1 MPKFAANLS
10 MLYSEHDFLERFAAA
25 AKDGFTGV
33 EYLFPYGYEKQ
44 ALVDA
49 LKKHKLTQVLHNMP
63 AGDWD
68 AGERGLA
75 CLPDRVGEFQDGV
88 GKAIDYARAL
98 GCTQLHAM
106 AGIRPHGVDPDKV
119 AETYV
124 ENLRFAAGETK
135 KADIKLLI
143 EAINTIDIPGFYLS
157 TSAQALAVIDTVGS
171 DNLYFQYDIYHMQV
185 MEGDLVRTIEKNLAK
200 IPHMQLADNP
210 GRHEPGSGEINYP
223 FLFDAIDRM
232 GYKGWIG
239 CEYKPKAG
247 TSAGLDWL
255 RPYLTASAAAE

>member
-10 MLYSEHDFLERFAAA
+10 MLYGEHDFLDRFAAA
-25 AKDGFTGV
+25 AKDGFRGV
-33 EYLFPYGYEKQ
+33 EYLFPYAFEKEVL
-44 ALVDA
+44 AEA
-49 LKKHKLTQVLHNMP
+49 LKVNNLTQVLHNMP

-88 GKAIDYARAL
+88 GKAIGYAKAL
-98 GCTQLHAM
+98 GCPQLHAM
-106 AGIRPHGVDPDKV
+106 AGIRPQGVDPDKV
-119 AETYV
+119 AETYTQ
-124 ENLRFAAGETK
+124 NLRFAAEETK
-135 KADIKLLI
+135 KAGIRLLI
-143 EAINTIDIPGFYLS
+143 EAINTVDMPGFYLS
-157 TSAQALAVIDTVGS
+157 TSAQALAVIEAVGS
-171 DNLYFQYDIYHMQV
+171 DNLHFQYDIYHMQV
-185 MEGDLVRTIEKNLAK
+185 MEGDLVRTMEKNLAK
-200 IPHMQLADNP
+200 IAHLQLADNP

-223 FLFDAIDRM
+223 FVFDALDRM

-247 TSAGLDWL
+247 TSAGLGWL

>member
-10 MLYSEHDFLERFAAA
+10 MLYTEHDFLDRFAAA
-25 AKDGFTGV
+25 AKDGFRGV
-33 EYLFPYGYEKQ
+33 EYLFPYAFEKEVL
-44 ALVDA
+44 AEA
-49 LKKHKLTQVLHNMP
+49 LKANNLTQVLHNMP

-75 CLPDRVGEFQDGV
+75 CLPDRIGEFQDGV
-88 GKAIDYARAL
+88 GTAIDYAKAL

-106 AGIRPHGVDPDKV
+106 AGLRPDGVDADTLDK
-119 AETYV
+119 TYID
-124 ENLRFAAGETK
+124 NLRFAAAETE
-135 KADIKLLI
+135 KAGIKLLI

-157 TSAQALAVIDTVGS
+157 TSAQALSVIDTVGS
-171 DNLYFQYDIYHMQV
+171 DNLFFQYDIYHMQI
-185 MEGDLVRTIEKNLAK
+185 MEGDLARTIEKNLAK

-210 GRHEPGSGEINYP
+210 GRHEPGTGEINYD
-223 FLFDAIDRM
+223 FLFDAIDGM
-232 GYKGWIG
+232 GSQGWIG

-247 TSAGLDWL
+247 TTAGLGWM

>member
-10 MLYSEHDFLERFAAA
+10 MLYGEHDFLERFAAA
-25 AKDGFTGV
+25 AKDGFRGV
-33 EYLFPYGYEKQ
+33 EYLFPYAYEKQ

-49 LKKHKLTQVLHNMP
+49 LKNNKLSQVLHNMP

-106 AGIRPHGVDPDKV
+106 AGIRPNGVDSDKI
-119 AETYV
+119 AKTYI

-135 KADIKLLI
+135 KAGIKLLI